1 MKGKNIISTV
11 LLIAAAMFIYI
22 GISSILIN
30 ENYYRE
36 LAWEV
41 ANHDKTIIN
50 WQTANVS
57 LINVKENPI
66 HTAPVLSAKINRSI
80 LILNGGHAVRIEFS
94 TTNEGL
100 LGPIVLY
107 FNPFTKQ
114 CIGGDLRM

>member
-1 MKGKNIISTV
+1 MKGKSIITV
-11 LLIAAAMFIYI
+11 LLIAAVMFTYI

-30 ENYYRE
+30 ESYYRE

-41 ANHDKTIIN
+41 ANHDKTIID
-50 WQTANVS
+50 WQTADVS
-57 LINVKENPI
+57 IINVKENPI
-66 HTAPVLSAKINRSI
+66 HTAPVLSAKINRTI